1 MGELSEGGTMGR
13 SSVFKFRSLYRTKR
27 AWKNGL
33 LVFTAMVLLVGCIR
47 IAEVNANRV
56 SVPEKH
62 FDAGETVDLGALYF
76 HSDLE
81 APVGY
86 TVKLIGANLMSPRH
100 YLESMGAS
108 VDRIEAT
115 IGDEELS
122 QSVLCV
128 RALFGKQGSAET
140 GIQIAGYKV
149 VPDRNDVYYS
159 YDKDLF
165 SAAYPSLGEMMGAFA
180 LADDSVFE
188 VSIPFTWIA
197 NPEYLQSYE
206 EERRL
211 SIEES
216 KFRLLLGNAPERTF
230 IDFETA

>member
-1 MGELSEGGTMGR
+1 MGR
-13 SSVFKFRSLYRTKR
+13 SFVSKLGGLCRTKR

-33 LVFTAMVLLVGCIR
+33 LVLVAMVLLVGCIR
-47 IAEVNANRV
+47 IAEVNADRA

-76 HSDLE
+76 HSDIE

-86 TVKLIGANLMSPRH
+86 TAKLIGASLMSPRQ
-100 YLESMGAS
+100 YLESMGTSA
-108 VDRIEAT
+108 DKIEVT
-115 IGDEELS
+115 VGDDELP

-128 RALFGKQGSAET
+128 RALFEKQGSAET
-140 GIQIAGYKV
+140 GIQIASYKV

-165 SAAYPSLGEMMGAFA
+165 FAAYPSLGEMMGAFA
-180 LADDSVFE
+180 LVDDSSFE

-211 SIEES
+211 PIEGS
-216 KFRLLLGNAPERTF
+216 RFRLLLGNAPERTF
-230 IDFETA
+230 IYFETS